1 MKINFSFSSRFI
13 KTKKKKKTGGFVS
26 ESNIMRWQQAH
37 FEKMQSSMS
46 DEAKEFYGDYF
57 TRYANYFSQIPQ
69 KMSIQDEENVHVLSD
84 RKIYETFDGALLDIY
99 PSAIYR

>member
-1 MKINFSFSSRFI
+1 
-13 KTKKKKKTGGFVS
+13 
-26 ESNIMRWQQAH
+26 MRWQQAY

-57 TRYANYFSQIPQ
+57 TRYMDYFSQISQ
-69 KMSIQDEENVHVLSD
+69 KTSVQDEENVHVLSD
-84 RKIYETFDGALLDIY
+84 TKIYEIFDGALLDTY